1 MLLAMVISFV
11 KGGPSNILPV
21 FSRVEGSSSTTNAST
36 MFAGIVS
43 VLVMTP
49 FFYAGFDTIPQQAEE
64 AAEGL
69 DWNKFGKVISM
80 ALLAAGGF
88 YMICIYSFGTIIPWT
103 DFVKSSVPALACLK
117 QINII
122 LYVVMLII
130 ATLGPMGPM
139 NSFYG
144 ATSRIMLAMGRKGQ
158 LPESFAKLDEK
169 SGAPRMANIVLAVLT
184 LIGPFLGKKMLV
196 SLTNV
201 SALAFIFS
209 CMMVSFACLKMR
221 FTEPDL
227 PRPYIDGTGAEP
239 VQNGLVLVEDDK
251 IVYAGPDREVG
262 EDYEV
267 IDITGKT
274 IMPGL
279 IDSHLHFSG
288 NLTDDDSDWVLE
300 DVVQKTVVA
309 VQQAHECLENG
320 LTTVGEISR
329 SGIQIRDMV
338 EAGVM
343 KGPRVVATGLGFC
356 RTAGHGDS
364 HKLPSYYNNESHPW
378 AERVDGPWDL
388 RKAVRR
394 RLRQSPDAIKIWS
407 TGGGIWRWDQKLDQH
422 YTLEEIQA
430 VVDESNM
437 VGIPVWSHAEGYG
450 GALDSA
456 KAGVHLIIHGQT
468 LNDECL
474 DIMAEKGIYF
484 CPTIQFLNEWFKTYA
499 PPYIP
504 EVHDQYPGDTVAEK
518 ELNRVYAN
526 LRKAKEKGIGLT
538 IGSDSFCSS
547 LTPYGTTAI
556 GEMYSFVEKAGISE
570 MDTIVAATSVGAEM
584 LKVDDVTGSL
594 VEGKCADLLVI
605 NGNPLENIRAIA
617 VENMDVIMKEGYF
630 VKR

>member
-1 MLLAMVISFV
+1 MKKVAF
-11 KGGPSNILPV
+11 KGG
-21 FSRVEGSSSTTNAST
+21 
-36 MFAGIVS
+36 
-43 VLVMTP
+43 
-49 FFYAGFDTIPQQAEE
+49 
-64 AAEGL
+64 
-69 DWNKFGKVISM
+69 
-80 ALLAAGGF
+80 LL
-88 YMICIYSFGTIIPWT
+88 
-103 DFVKSSVPALACLK
+103 
-117 QINII
+117 
-122 LYVVMLII
+122 
-130 ATLGPMGPM
+130 
-139 NSFYG
+139 
-144 ATSRIMLAMGRKGQ
+144 
-158 LPESFAKLDEK
+158 
-169 SGAPRMANIVLAVLT
+169 
-184 LIGPFLGKKMLV
+184 
-196 SLTNV
+196 
-201 SALAFIFS
+201 
-209 CMMVSFACLKMR
+209 
-221 FTEPDL
+221 
-227 PRPYIDGTGAEP
+227 IDGTGAEP
-239 VQNGLVLVEDDK
+239 VVNSLVLTEDDK
-251 IVYAGPDREVG
+251 IAYAGADKEIGP
-262 EDYEV
+262 DYEV
-267 IDITGKT
+267 VDITGKT

-329 SGIQIRDMV
+329 SGIQIRHMV

-356 RTAGHGDS
+356 RTCGHGDS
-364 HKLPSYYNNESHPW
+364 HKLPSYYNDESHPW

-394 RLRQSPDAIKIWS
+394 RLRQNPDAIKIWS

-430 VVDESNM
+430 VVDECRM

-456 KAGVHLIIHGQT
+456 RAGVHLIIHGQT
-468 LNDECL
+468 LNAECL

-526 LRKAKEKGIGLT
+526 LRKAKAKGIGLT

-570 MDTIVAATSVGAEM
+570 MDTIVAATKAGAEM
-584 LKVDDVTGSL
+584 LKVDNVTGSL
-594 VEGKCADLLVI
+594 AEGKSADLLVI

>member
-1 MLLAMVISFV
+1 M
-11 KGGPSNILPV
+11 K
-21 FSRVEGSSSTTNAST
+21 
-36 MFAGIVS
+36 
-43 VLVMTP
+43 
-49 FFYAGFDTIPQQAEE
+49 
-64 AAEGL
+64 
-69 DWNKFGKVISM
+69 KV
-80 ALLAAGGF
+80 AF
-88 YMICIYSFGTIIPWT
+88 
-103 DFVKSSVPALACLK
+103 
-117 QINII
+117 
-122 LYVVMLII
+122 
-130 ATLGPMGPM
+130 
-139 NSFYG
+139 
-144 ATSRIMLAMGRKGQ
+144 
-158 LPESFAKLDEK
+158 K
-169 SGAPRMANIVLAVLT
+169 SGLL
-184 LIGPFLGKKMLV
+184 
-196 SLTNV
+196 
-201 SALAFIFS
+201 
-209 CMMVSFACLKMR
+209 
-221 FTEPDL
+221 
-227 PRPYIDGTGAEP
+227 IDGTGAEP
-239 VQNGLVLVEDDK
+239 VVNSLVLTEDDK
-251 IVYAGPDREVG
+251 IAYAGADKEIGP
-262 EDYEV
+262 DYEV
-267 IDITGKT
+267 VDITGKT

-309 VQQAHECLENG
+309 VQQAHECLGNG

-329 SGIQIRDMV
+329 SGIQIRNMV

-343 KGPRVVATGLGFC
+343 KGPRVMATGLGFC
-356 RTAGHGDS
+356 RTCGHGDS
-364 HKLPSYYNNESHPW
+364 HKLPSYYNDESHPW

-394 RLRQSPDAIKIWS
+394 RLRQNPDAIKIWS

-430 VVDESNM
+430 VVDECRM

-456 KAGVHLIIHGQT
+456 RAGVHLIIHGQT

-526 LRKAKEKGIGLT
+526 LRKAKAKGIGLT

-570 MDTIVAATSVGAEM
+570 MDTIVAATKAGAEM
-584 LKVDDVTGSL
+584 LKVDNVTGSL
-594 VEGKCADLLVI
+594 AEGKSADLLVI

>member
-1 MLLAMVISFV
+1 MKKVAF
-11 KGGPSNILPV
+11 KGG
-21 FSRVEGSSSTTNAST
+21 
-36 MFAGIVS
+36 
-43 VLVMTP
+43 
-49 FFYAGFDTIPQQAEE
+49 
-64 AAEGL
+64 
-69 DWNKFGKVISM
+69 
-80 ALLAAGGF
+80 LL
-88 YMICIYSFGTIIPWT
+88 
-103 DFVKSSVPALACLK
+103 
-117 QINII
+117 
-122 LYVVMLII
+122 
-130 ATLGPMGPM
+130 
-139 NSFYG
+139 
-144 ATSRIMLAMGRKGQ
+144 
-158 LPESFAKLDEK
+158 
-169 SGAPRMANIVLAVLT
+169 
-184 LIGPFLGKKMLV
+184 
-196 SLTNV
+196 
-201 SALAFIFS
+201 
-209 CMMVSFACLKMR
+209 
-221 FTEPDL
+221 
-227 PRPYIDGTGAEP
+227 IDGTGAEP
-239 VQNGLVLVEDDK
+239 VVNSLVLTEDDK
-251 IVYAGPDREVG
+251 IAYAGADKEIGP
-262 EDYEV
+262 DYEV
-267 IDITGKT
+267 VDITGKT

-329 SGIQIRDMV
+329 SGIQIRNMV

-343 KGPRVVATGLGFC
+343 KGPRVMATGLGFC
-356 RTAGHGDS
+356 RTCGHGDS
-364 HKLPSYYNNESHPW
+364 HKLPSYYNDESHPW

-394 RLRQSPDAIKIWS
+394 RLRQNPDAIKIWS

-430 VVDESNM
+430 VVDECRM

-456 KAGVHLIIHGQT
+456 WAGVHLIIHGQT

-526 LRKAKEKGIGLT
+526 LRKAKAKGIGLT

-570 MDTIVAATSVGAEM
+570 MDTIVASTKAGAEM
-584 LKVDDVTGSL
+584 LKVDNVTGSL
-594 VEGKCADLLVI
+594 AEGKSADLLVI
-605 NGNPLENIRAIA
+605 NGNPLEDIRAIA

-630 VKR
+630 VKRCPALPDERKGLLL

>member
-1 MLLAMVISFV
+1 MSKVAL
-11 KGGPSNILPV
+11 KN
-21 FSRVEGSSSTTNAST
+21 
-36 MFAGIVS
+36 
-43 VLVMTP
+43 
-49 FFYAGFDTIPQQAEE
+49 GF
-64 AAEGL
+64 L
-69 DWNKFGKVISM
+69 
-80 ALLAAGGF
+80 
-88 YMICIYSFGTIIPWT
+88 
-103 DFVKSSVPALACLK
+103 
-117 QINII
+117 
-122 LYVVMLII
+122 
-130 ATLGPMGPM
+130 
-139 NSFYG
+139 
-144 ATSRIMLAMGRKGQ
+144 
-158 LPESFAKLDEK
+158 
-169 SGAPRMANIVLAVLT
+169 
-184 LIGPFLGKKMLV
+184 
-196 SLTNV
+196 
-201 SALAFIFS
+201 
-209 CMMVSFACLKMR
+209 
-221 FTEPDL
+221 
-227 PRPYIDGTGAEP
+227 IDGTGAEP
-239 VQNGLVLVEDDK
+239 IKNALVLVDDDK
-251 IVYAGPDREVG
+251 IAYAGPDKEVD
-262 EDYEV
+262 EDYEI
-267 IDITGKT
+267 IDISGKT

-279 IDSHLHFSG
+279 IDTHLHFSG

-329 SGIQIRDMV
+329 SGIQIRNMV

-356 RTAGHGDS
+356 RTCGHGDS
-364 HKLPSYYNNESHPW
+364 HKLPSYYNEESHPW

-394 RLRQSPDAIKIWS
+394 RLRQNPDAIKIWS

-430 VVDESNM
+430 VVDECNM

-474 DIMAEKGIYF
+474 DIMEEKGIYF

-584 LKVDDVTGSL
+584 LKVADVTGSL
-594 VEGKCADLLVI
+594 VEGKSADLLVI

-617 VENMDVIMKEGYF
+617 VENMDIIMKEGYF
-630 VKR
+630 VKRQN

>member
-1 MLLAMVISFV
+1 MKKVAF
-11 KGGPSNILPV
+11 KGG
-21 FSRVEGSSSTTNAST
+21 
-36 MFAGIVS
+36 
-43 VLVMTP
+43 
-49 FFYAGFDTIPQQAEE
+49 
-64 AAEGL
+64 
-69 DWNKFGKVISM
+69 
-80 ALLAAGGF
+80 LL
-88 YMICIYSFGTIIPWT
+88 
-103 DFVKSSVPALACLK
+103 
-117 QINII
+117 
-122 LYVVMLII
+122 
-130 ATLGPMGPM
+130 
-139 NSFYG
+139 
-144 ATSRIMLAMGRKGQ
+144 
-158 LPESFAKLDEK
+158 
-169 SGAPRMANIVLAVLT
+169 
-184 LIGPFLGKKMLV
+184 
-196 SLTNV
+196 
-201 SALAFIFS
+201 
-209 CMMVSFACLKMR
+209 
-221 FTEPDL
+221 
-227 PRPYIDGTGAEP
+227 IDGTGAEP
-239 VQNGLVLVEDDK
+239 VVNSLVLTEDDK
-251 IVYAGPDREVG
+251 IAYAGADKEIGP
-262 EDYEV
+262 DYEV
-267 IDITGKT
+267 VDITGKT

-329 SGIQIRDMV
+329 SGIQIRNMV

-356 RTAGHGDS
+356 RTCGHGDS
-364 HKLPSYYNNESHPW
+364 HKLPSYYNDESHPW

-394 RLRQSPDAIKIWS
+394 RLRQNPDAIKIWS

-430 VVDESNM
+430 VVDECRM

-456 KAGVHLIIHGQT
+456 RAGVHLIIHGQT

-526 LRKAKEKGIGLT
+526 LRKAKAKGIGLT

-570 MDTIVAATSVGAEM
+570 MDTIVAATKAGAEM
-584 LKVDDVTGSL
+584 LKVDNVTGSL
-594 VEGKCADLLVI
+594 AEGKSADLLVI
-605 NGNPLENIRAIA
+605 NGNLLENIRAIA

>member
-1 MLLAMVISFV
+1 MKKVAF
-11 KGGPSNILPV
+11 KGG
-21 FSRVEGSSSTTNAST
+21 
-36 MFAGIVS
+36 
-43 VLVMTP
+43 
-49 FFYAGFDTIPQQAEE
+49 
-64 AAEGL
+64 
-69 DWNKFGKVISM
+69 
-80 ALLAAGGF
+80 LL
-88 YMICIYSFGTIIPWT
+88 
-103 DFVKSSVPALACLK
+103 
-117 QINII
+117 
-122 LYVVMLII
+122 
-130 ATLGPMGPM
+130 
-139 NSFYG
+139 
-144 ATSRIMLAMGRKGQ
+144 
-158 LPESFAKLDEK
+158 
-169 SGAPRMANIVLAVLT
+169 
-184 LIGPFLGKKMLV
+184 
-196 SLTNV
+196 
-201 SALAFIFS
+201 
-209 CMMVSFACLKMR
+209 
-221 FTEPDL
+221 
-227 PRPYIDGTGAEP
+227 IDGTGAEP
-239 VQNGLVLVEDDK
+239 VVNSLVLTEDDK
-251 IVYAGPDREVG
+251 IAYAGADKEIGP
-262 EDYEV
+262 DYEV
-267 IDITGKT
+267 VDITGKT

-329 SGIQIRDMV
+329 SGIQIRNMV

-356 RTAGHGDS
+356 RTCGHGDS
-364 HKLPSYYNNESHPW
+364 HKLPSYYNDESHPW
-378 AERVDGPWDL
+378 AERVDGPLDL

-394 RLRQSPDAIKIWS
+394 RLRQNPDAIKIWS

-430 VVDESNM
+430 VVDECRM

-456 KAGVHLIIHGQT
+456 RAGVHLIIHGQT

-526 LRKAKEKGIGLT
+526 LRKAKAKGIGLT

-570 MDTIVAATSVGAEM
+570 MDTIVAATKAGAEM
-584 LKVDDVTGSL
+584 LKVDNVTGSL
-594 VEGKCADLLVI
+594 AEGKSADLLVI

>member
-1 MLLAMVISFV
+1 MKKVAF
-11 KGGPSNILPV
+11 KGG
-21 FSRVEGSSSTTNAST
+21 
-36 MFAGIVS
+36 
-43 VLVMTP
+43 
-49 FFYAGFDTIPQQAEE
+49 
-64 AAEGL
+64 
-69 DWNKFGKVISM
+69 
-80 ALLAAGGF
+80 LL
-88 YMICIYSFGTIIPWT
+88 
-103 DFVKSSVPALACLK
+103 
-117 QINII
+117 
-122 LYVVMLII
+122 
-130 ATLGPMGPM
+130 
-139 NSFYG
+139 
-144 ATSRIMLAMGRKGQ
+144 
-158 LPESFAKLDEK
+158 
-169 SGAPRMANIVLAVLT
+169 
-184 LIGPFLGKKMLV
+184 
-196 SLTNV
+196 
-201 SALAFIFS
+201 
-209 CMMVSFACLKMR
+209 
-221 FTEPDL
+221 
-227 PRPYIDGTGAEP
+227 IDGTGAEP
-239 VQNGLVLVEDDK
+239 VVNSLVLTEDDK
-251 IVYAGPDREVG
+251 IAYAGADKEIGP
-262 EDYEV
+262 DYEV
-267 IDITGKT
+267 VDITGKT

-300 DVVQKTVVA
+300 DVVQQTVVA

-329 SGIQIRDMV
+329 SGIQIRNMV

-356 RTAGHGDS
+356 RTCGHGDS
-364 HKLPSYYNNESHPW
+364 HKLPSYYNDESHPW

-394 RLRQSPDAIKIWS
+394 RLRQNPDAIKIWS

-430 VVDESNM
+430 VVDECRM

-456 KAGVHLIIHGQT
+456 RAGVHLIIHGQT

-526 LRKAKEKGIGLT
+526 LRKAKAKGIGLT

-570 MDTIVAATSVGAEM
+570 MDTIVAATKAGAEM
-584 LKVDDVTGSL
+584 LKVDNVTGSL
-594 VEGKCADLLVI
+594 AEGKSADLLVI

>member
-1 MLLAMVISFV
+1 MKKVAF
-11 KGGPSNILPV
+11 KGG
-21 FSRVEGSSSTTNAST
+21 
-36 MFAGIVS
+36 
-43 VLVMTP
+43 
-49 FFYAGFDTIPQQAEE
+49 
-64 AAEGL
+64 
-69 DWNKFGKVISM
+69 
-80 ALLAAGGF
+80 LL
-88 YMICIYSFGTIIPWT
+88 
-103 DFVKSSVPALACLK
+103 
-117 QINII
+117 
-122 LYVVMLII
+122 
-130 ATLGPMGPM
+130 
-139 NSFYG
+139 
-144 ATSRIMLAMGRKGQ
+144 
-158 LPESFAKLDEK
+158 
-169 SGAPRMANIVLAVLT
+169 
-184 LIGPFLGKKMLV
+184 
-196 SLTNV
+196 
-201 SALAFIFS
+201 
-209 CMMVSFACLKMR
+209 
-221 FTEPDL
+221 
-227 PRPYIDGTGAEP
+227 IDGTGAEP
-239 VQNGLVLVEDDK
+239 VVNSLVLTEDDK
-251 IVYAGPDREVG
+251 IAYAGADKEIGP
-262 EDYEV
+262 DYEV
-267 IDITGKT
+267 VDITGKT

-329 SGIQIRDMV
+329 SGIQIRNMV

-356 RTAGHGDS
+356 RTCGHGDS
-364 HKLPSYYNNESHPW
+364 HKLPSYYNDESHPW

-394 RLRQSPDAIKIWS
+394 RLRQNPDAIKIWS

-430 VVDESNM
+430 VVDECRM

-456 KAGVHLIIHGQT
+456 RAGVHLIIHGQT

-484 CPTIQFLNEWFKTYA
+484 CPTTQFLNEWFKTYA

-526 LRKAKEKGIGLT
+526 LRKAKAKGIGLT

-570 MDTIVAATSVGAEM
+570 MDTIVAATKAGAEM
-584 LKVDDVTGSL
+584 LKVDNVTGSL
-594 VEGKCADLLVI
+594 AEGKSADLLVI